1 MQPEYSQP
9 TPEDLVLSAT
19 GEAIE
24 TVASSLPTFAQEV
37 LSVPTVLVHLII
49 ACDRV
54 TAVDLF
60 IGADWT
66 LSQFHAPDRQATMPG
81 TIFPSNSVEVFVA
94 AAVRKVAGALPVLP
108 AAGALHFASMD
119 ELMLRVDQG
128 TSESVVAL
136 SRRENGHDVRR
147 LVATATGGSLVGGQ
161 QTGGADEG
169 FTLDPCSAFEL
180 WGHIGAL
187 LLPPVPE
194 AAD

>member
-49 ACDRV
+49 ARDRV

-94 AAVRKVAGALPVLP
+94 A
-108 AAGALHFASMD
+108 D
-119 ELMLRVDQG
+119 DLMARIDQG

-147 LVATATGGSLVGGQ
+147 LVATATGGNLVGGQ

-194 AAD
+194 AAH